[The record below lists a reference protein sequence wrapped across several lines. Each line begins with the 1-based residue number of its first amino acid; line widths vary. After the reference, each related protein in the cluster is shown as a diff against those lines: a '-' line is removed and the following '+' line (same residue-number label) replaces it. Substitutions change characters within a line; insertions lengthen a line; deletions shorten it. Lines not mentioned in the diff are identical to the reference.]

1 MFVTLVVAFN
11 KSVYHKLRECVF
23 FMLPVLM
30 TIVKCGSNLCFINCK
45 KVPDDTVLIF
55 ATASDYD
62 K

>member
-1 MFVTLVVAFN
+1 
-11 KSVYHKLRECVF
+11 
-23 FMLPVLM
+23 M

-62 K
+62 KQFFAKQRPTTVEQKIGMNVEFPVA